1 MLTAVV
7 GSGAGNTLV
16 EYLISQ
22 FSWGQTADFFLRL
35 VLACVCGAAIGFE
48 RSRRF
53 KGAGIRT
60 HIIVCCGAAL
70 MMIVSKYG
78 FADLTGLTGE
88 MFNGTRGADPARIAA
103 QVVSGISFL
112 GAGVIFKNKGAV
124 KGLTTAA
131 GLWVT
136 AGIGLAI
143 GTGLFTVGVFCTVL
157 IAVLQ
162 ILMHKFKIGAD
173 SYNAYQIQ
181 FAVVETDEF
190 RRLFD
195 EQMEKWEATAT
206 DSRLEHRD
214 DGTVLFDMTIRTTQ
228 TLDMAALMQFFDG
241 EVRAKSI
248 MLNNLH

>member
-1 MLTAVV
+1 M
-7 GSGAGNTLV
+7 AGLVQDQTLL
-16 EYLISQ
+16 EYLNSQ
-22 FSWGQTADFFLRL
+22 FSLLQIGDFFLRL

-70 MMIVSKYG
+70 MMVVSKYG
-78 FADLTGLTGE
+78 FADLTSLANE
-88 MFNGTRGADPARIAA
+88 AFHGTRGADPARIAA

-112 GAGVIFKNKGAV
+112 GAGVIFKNNGAV

-143 GTGLFTVGVFCTVL
+143 GTGMFSLGIFATILV
-157 IAVLQ
+157 AVLQ
-162 ILMHKFKIGAD
+162 ILMHRFKIGAD
-173 SYNAYQIQ
+173 SFNAYQIQ
-181 FAVVETDEF
+181 FSVLETEYDHQLF
-190 RRLFD
+190 R

-206 DSRLEHRD
+206 DSKFEHRD
-214 DGTVLFDMTIRTTQ
+214 DGTVFYDITLRTTQ
-228 TLDMAALMQFFDG
+228 TLDMDTLMKFFDG
-241 EVRAKSI
+241 KLHAKSVA
-248 MLNNLH
+248 LDNLH